1 MSQVMTVAFV
11 LVMAAAMWQDVRT
24 NRIPNKLTLAGFVA
38 ALLMRAVI
46 GLGAFGSGLAGA
58 GLALVIML
66 PLFALRAIG
75 GGDAK
80 LFAVVGAFLGPV
92 GFLMALL
99 ASAVVGGFIG
109 VAAAVRRGVIVP
121 VLLACRDLL
130 VHGLTLGRAGERQT
144 IESPGA
150 LTVPYG
156 AAIAIGSVAVWFI
169 HSPLV

>member
-1 MSQVMTVAFV
+1 
-11 LVMAAAMWQDVRT
+11 
-24 NRIPNKLTLAGFVA
+24 
-38 ALLMRAVI
+38 
-46 GLGAFGSGLAGA
+46 
-58 GLALVIML
+58 
-66 PLFALRAIG
+66 
-75 GGDAK
+75 
-80 LFAVVGAFLGPV
+80 
-92 GFLMALL
+92 
-99 ASAVVGGFIG
+99 

-150 LTVPYG
+150 PTVPYG